1 MIRIYLF
8 ITIFLFSFSNLF
20 AEMVNKLDISGNNR
34 VSNETIKIYGDIKEN
49 KDYSEADI
57 DKILKNLFSIDF
69 FEDVKVTIKNNVLI
83 IKLIE
88 YPVVNQLILVG
99 EPSNKYKEQIKKLI
113 KTKEK
118 KPYIKSNISKDIET
132 TKKLYS
138 Q

>member
-57 DKILKNLFSIDF
+57 DKILKNLFSTGF
-69 FEDVKVTIKNNVLI
+69 FEDVKVNIKNNVLI

-88 YPVVNQLILVG
+88 YPLVNQLILIG
-99 EPSNKYKEQIKKLI
+99 EPSNKYKEQIKNLSKLKRKNHI
-113 KTKEK
+113 LNL
-118 KPYIKSNISKDIET
+118 IFQRI
-132 TKKLYS
+132 
-138 Q
+138 

>member
-57 DKILKNLFSIDF
+57 DKILKNLFSTGF

-99 EPSNKYKEQIKKLI
+99 EPSNKYKEQIRQ
-113 KTKEK
+113 
-118 KPYIKSNISKDIET
+118 IST
-132 TKKLYS
+132 
-138 Q
+138 